1 MSEQSRASALAP
13 WFALLVAIPLTA
25 FVAIVVDRRLS
36 GDGHTKDE
44 HAEHGEH
51 EGHDEEAK
59 VGRGEHA
66 AGRVKL
72 TEEGIKNAG
81 VELAKA
87 EAGIV
92 NLTLSLPGEVALNA
106 DKTAHVTPRVSGNVR
121 EVMKQLG
128 DVVKKGDV
136 LAILDSKELAQLNGQ
151 ARAANERLK
160 LAKANF
166 ERVETLY
173 KDKIVPEKDYLS
185 SKKELAEAQIDLES
199 TSQMLASAGSGTSGK
214 YSLLAPFDG
223 TIIEKHLS
231 VGEVLKDDSRV
242 FIVADLSTV
251 WVDMTVYAKDL
262 ARVGVGQT
270 VIVRADGL
278 DKPLVGTISFV
289 GAIAQSEA
297 RAAHARIVL
306 PNADGKL
313 KPGLFVTADV
323 VLDKARADVVVPDD
337 AVQKV
342 EDTNVI
348 FVEEDGAFEARP
360 VRVGRVGVNTT
371 SAGLLVEILGGLEA
385 GELYVQKGGFILK
398 AELGKGSAGHEH

>member
-1 MSEQSRASALAP
+1 MTEQSKVSSLAP
-13 WFALLVAIPLTA
+13 WFALIAAIPITA
-25 FVAIVVDRRLS
+25 FVSIVVDRRLS
-36 GDGHTKDE
+36 GDDHAKTE
-44 HAEHGEH
+44 HDEHGEH
-51 EGHDEEAK
+51 EAHGGHEESGHDEH
-59 VGRGEHA
+59 G

-87 EAGIV
+87 EAGTV

-128 DVVKKGDV
+128 DVVKKGDI
-136 LAILDSKELAQLNGQ
+136 LATLDSKELAQLNGQ
-151 ARAANERLK
+151 ARAAYERLK

-166 ERVETLY
+166 ERVDTLY
-173 KDKIVPEKDYLS
+173 KDKIVPEKDYLA
-185 SKKELAEAQIDLES
+185 SKRELAEAQIDLES

-231 VGEVLKDDSRV
+231 VGEVVKDDSRV

-262 ARVGVGQT
+262 AKVGVGQT

-278 DKPLVGTISFV
+278 EKPLIGTISFV

-297 RAAHARIVL
+297 RAAHAR
-306 PNADGKL
+306 
-313 KPGLFVTADV
+313 V
-323 VLDKARADVVVPDD
+323 VLDRKSVV
-337 AVQKV
+337 
-342 EDTNVI
+342 
-348 FVEEDGAFEARP
+348 
-360 VRVGRVGVNTT
+360 
-371 SAGLLVEILGGLEA
+371 
-385 GELYVQKGGFILK
+385 
-398 AELGKGSAGHEH
+398 

>member
-1 MSEQSRASALAP
+1 MTEQSKVSSLAP
-13 WFALLVAIPLTA
+13 WFALIAAIPITA
-25 FVAIVVDRRLS
+25 FVSIVVDRRLS
-36 GDGHTKDE
+36 GDDHAKTE
-44 HAEHGEH
+44 HDEHGEH
-51 EGHDEEAK
+51 EAHGGHEESGHDEH
-59 VGRGEHA
+59 G

-87 EAGIV
+87 EAGTV

-128 DVVKKGDV
+128 DVVKKGDI
-136 LAILDSKELAQLNGQ
+136 LATLDSKELAQLNGQ
-151 ARAANERLK
+151 ARAAYERLK

-166 ERVETLY
+166 ERVDTLY
-173 KDKIVPEKDYLS
+173 KDKIVPEKDYLA
-185 SKKELAEAQIDLES
+185 SKRELAEAQIDLES

-231 VGEVLKDDSRV
+231 VGEVVKDDSRV

-262 ARVGVGQT
+262 AKVGVGQT

-278 DKPLVGTISFV
+278 EKPLIGTISFV

-297 RAAHARIVL
+297 RAAHARVVL

-323 VLDKARADVVVPDD
+323 VLDKAQADVVVPDD

-342 EDTNVI
+342 EDMNVI
-348 FVEEDGAFEARP
+348 FVEEEGAFEARP
-360 VRVGRVGVNTT
+360 VRVGRVGVNAT